1 MLIMSKT
8 SFVECKVSAF
18 IEISTFINNSCIEI
32 QKLVKR
38 NMATD
43 SNVIQLYTTEVATG
57 GVL

>member
-1 MLIMSKT
+1 MSKT